1 MGGMMTRTEQ
11 MTEAELA
18 EHYDTHRD
26 ADEWGESEHVER
38 PERREVTISVRFTE
52 REITEIRDRAE
63 QVGMKPTAYIR
74 EVVLRTGGAVA
85 KTMADRLSDIVG
97 DLPALKRMVSV
108 LTKFQEQAVK
118 IQEQAMSNVRMI
130 NPPTV
135 TPASVRYAPG
145 THTST
150 APRPAVK
157 KAAAKKTT
165 AKKTTAKKTT
175 AKKTAAKKTAAK
187 KAPARKTA
195 AKRAPAK

>member
-1 MGGMMTRTEQ
+1 MTRTEQ

-18 EHYDTHRD
+18 EHYDTNRD
-26 ADEWGESEHVER
+26 ADEWGESERVER

-85 KTMADRLSDIVG
+85 KTMADRMSDIVG

-145 THTST
+145 TRTST
-150 APRPAVK
+150 TPRPAAK
-157 KAAAKKTT
+157 KTAAKKTT

-175 AKKTAAKKTAAK
+175 AKKTAAKR
-187 KAPARKTA
+187 APARKTA